1 MEKQPPIRSAPI
13 GRQSQRG
20 RSCYFG
26 ANSARGGG
34 FRGTSVLTQHVEATG
49 YKETLGLGFGL
60 IFGPLGLQF
69 VFFWVVIL
77 IGFNWFYF
85 SLIWACWARAN
96 LARYTTFDRVGI
108 FLYVLHPTPFL
119 III

>member
-69 VFFWVVIL
+69 VFFGL
-77 IGFNWFYF
+77 
-85 SLIWACWARAN
+85 
-96 LARYTTFDRVGI
+96 
-108 FLYVLHPTPFL
+108 
-119 III
+119 